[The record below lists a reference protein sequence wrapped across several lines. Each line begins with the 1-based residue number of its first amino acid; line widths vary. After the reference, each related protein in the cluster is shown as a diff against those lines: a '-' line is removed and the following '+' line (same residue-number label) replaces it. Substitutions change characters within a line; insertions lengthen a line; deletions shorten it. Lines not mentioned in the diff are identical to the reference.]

1 MLVGTPLMSYSRMLL
16 QAQTCIKAG
25 DKTWRPLR
33 VWFCLCCC
41 ALFLSL
47 VVYFLQV
54 PFLTAEDES
63 IWLNI
68 RSLVTLGKALAFA
81 GS

>member
-1 MLVGTPLMSYSRMLL
+1 MLVETPLMSYSRMLL
-16 QAQTCIKAG
+16 QAQVYLKAG
-25 DKTWRPLR
+25 DKTWRTLW
-33 VWFCLCCC
+33 VWFCLCGC

-63 IWLNI
+63 VWLNI
-68 RSLVTLGKALAFA
+68 RNLVTVDNALAFA
-81 GS
+81 ES